1 MNFGQVTIAAN
12 QTWNQ
17 TATGQLNTSVPAGTY
32 KAVLMGNTGGTGF
45 DFTTTGSGVNPV
57 SFTATAIPSSLP
69 DLVVSALTAPATGT
83 IGGQIAMTSTVLNQS
98 TTTAGTSRLGFYFST
113 DSNITT
119 SDVFSGS
126 SCNTPTLVS
135 NSSSNCNGLVNVPSS
150 LAPGGYYF
158 GAIANDL
165 GAVSEVN
172 NTNNARAVSITLI
185 VPPDTTPP
193 TVPSGPSAAAA
204 SSSQIN
210 LSWGAST
217 DSGGSGLAGYALER
231 CAGAGCTSFALL
243 LNTPS
248 TSYNNTGLSAST
260 AYSYRLRA
268 YDAAGNYSGYSSV
281 VSATTLPTAGAS
293 PVLSNISTRGPVLT
307 GDNVMIGGFI
317 ISGSTPKT
325 VLIRARGPSMAA
337 YGVPGLLADPVV
349 DLYSGTTVIASNNDW
364 NGATNAAQIQATG
377 LAPTNALESAILTT
391 LSPGAYT
398 AIVRGLGGSNGVG
411 IVEVMAIDNPASPLI
426 NFSTRGQV
434 QTGDNVMIGGF
445 IISGSTPK
453 TVLIRARGPSMAAYG
468 VPGLLADPVVDL
480 YSGSTVIAS
489 NDDWND
495 ATNAA
500 QIQATGLAPTDALES
515 AILITLNPGAYTAIV
530 HGFNGSTGVGI
541 VEVLAQ

>member
-57 SFTATAIPSSLP
+57 SFTATAIPSLP

>member
-1 MNFGQVTIAAN
+1 
-12 QTWNQ
+12 
-17 TATGQLNTSVPAGTY
+17 
-32 KAVLMGNTGGTGF
+32 
-45 DFTTTGSGVNPV
+45 
-57 SFTATAIPSSLP
+57 
-69 DLVVSALTAPATGT
+69 
-83 IGGQIAMTSTVLNQS
+83 MTSTVLNQS